1 MQTTAA
7 EYYQLVKAYY
17 DEKEDYVPRIVDVAC
32 EEAADLEANMKEV
45 IENERRR
52 MEARVEAARTAYFTA
67 LQQRDSI
74 ILIAGIPP
82 LQKVVM
88 PGPEAVAEHIPELE
102 APAAPP
108 AQAPELQDAGSEGSA
123 DEKGRWIQKGT
134 TYKISSFLT
143 TRIAEINA
151 GTRTS
156 PVASISWKG
165 SKFSPNNPH
174 LHSVISFWQVQGP
187 MNSATART
195 RWASAGGAWEKGG
208 LRGAMRELIKQQI
221 LVPV

>member
-7 EYYQLVKAYY
+7 EYYELVKAYY
-17 DEKEDYVPRIVDVAC
+17 DEKEEYTPRIVDVAC

-74 ILIAGIPP
+74 LLIAGVP
-82 LQKVVM
+82 LLNKVD
-88 PGPEAVAEHIPELE
+88 PLE
-102 APAAPP
+102 APQPEPEAAPQP
-108 AQAPELQDAGSEGSA
+108 AHQDAASEGSG
-123 DEKGRWIQKGT
+123 DEKGRWIQPGT
-134 TYKISSFLT
+134 VYKVSSFLA
-143 TRIAEINA
+143 TRISEIAA

-165 SKFSPNNPH
+165 GKFSPTHTHTNT
-174 LHSVISFWQVQGP
+174 VIAFWQAQGP

-195 RWASAGGAWEKGG
+195 RWASIGGTWEKGG
-208 LRGAMRELIKQQI
+208 LRGVMRELIKQQI
-221 LVPV
+221 IVPV